1 MINILDRIQELC
13 AERQW
18 SMYKL
23 SLEAELPSST
33 LVNMFN
39 RKTMPSV
46 ATLSSICDA
55 FQISMS
61 EFFKEN
67 TDDILSDNE
76 ELLLKIFRCLED
88 KHQRALLIYLKE
100 LIK

>member
-46 ATLSSICDA
+46 ATLASICDA

>member
-46 ATLSSICDA
+46 ATLVSICDA